1 MFEDLSEKY
10 TDVLSLQTP
19 PFISIW
25 QKASA
30 SMDSSGKQIEEQ
42 GQHPTWAQGTILMAW
57 HGNDATFR
65 SWEYCTSSITKKAPW
80 ISPFFSSK
88 YEEASWSWCFWVIWV
103 ERKKK
108 VNVCLKKAASVC
120 LSRRQCRADGQGW
133 ERLCSQ
139 APYPGWAALLHLL
152 LFLSLHYC
160 HHQHSKITGTVSIQ
174 RRNSCSPSTRQI
186 LAVLLSK
193 NPRPTISYTP
203 NMIN

>member
-42 GQHPTWAQGTILMAW
+42 GQHPTWAQATILMAW

-108 VNVCLKKAASVC
+108 GKC
-120 LSRRQCRADGQGW
+120 LSEESCQCLFIHETMPSRWPGLG
-133 ERLCSQ
+133 
-139 APYPGWAALLHLL
+139 APVL
-152 LFLSLHYC
+152 
-160 HHQHSKITGTVSIQ
+160 TGTLPRLS
-174 RRNSCSPSTRQI
+174 SSPASPFISQLTLLPPPAFKNYWYSFHTEKEQ
-186 LAVLLSK
+186 LLSQHK
-193 NPRPTISYTP
+193 ADFGSVAFQKPQAHDFIYPQHD
-203 NMIN
+203 